1 MMKRLAP
8 VLAGLILVGS
18 SPALA
23 IPHATT
29 PLNPETKDNLV
40 ATDTLI
46 RIRLLQTV
54 SSATSHKGDRFDFV
68 IMDDVKVGTSSRVAL
83 PAGTRGTGKVSRVSP
98 ARGGRV
104 DGYLKL
110 VFDPLMLN
118 DGTEIDTG
126 VTAAS
131 VYADA
136 NEKNGMAGSVMEIAD
151 MAIPGMF
158 IIDFLRR
165 GDNVTMA
172 ANHPFHIGV
181 TQDAFLTAGA
191 TAVVP
196 PTPVPA
202 PPAASAAT
210 AATSSTVPIAAPT
223 AAPSAAP

>member
-8 VLAGLILVGS
+8 VLAGLILAGS

-68 IMDDVKVGTSSRVAL
+68 IVDDVKVGTGSRVAL
-83 PAGTRGTGKVSRVSP
+83 PAGTRGTGKVSQVSP
-98 ARGGRV
+98 AHGGRV
-104 DGYLKL
+104 DGRLKL
-110 VFDPLMLN
+110 VFDPMMLN
-118 DGTEIDTG
+118 DGTEIDIG
-126 VTAAS
+126 ITAAS

-151 MAIPGMF
+151 MTIPGMF
-158 IIDFLRR
+158 ILDFLRK
-165 GDNVTMA
+165 GDNVTVA

-202 PPAASAAT
+202 PPAPSAPPAAISTT
-210 AATSSTVPIAAPT
+210 APAAASSTAP
-223 AAPSAAP
+223 